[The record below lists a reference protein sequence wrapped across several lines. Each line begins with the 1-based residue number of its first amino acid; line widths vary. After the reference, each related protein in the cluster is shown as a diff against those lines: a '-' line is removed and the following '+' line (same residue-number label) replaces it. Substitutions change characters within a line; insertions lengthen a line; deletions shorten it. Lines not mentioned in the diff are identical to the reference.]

1 LCDCGTAGAGFLG
14 RGDGLLFPFAGHRL
28 RPDFCPRLTLAR
40 IYRTL
45 VARDCAPGHLRGN
58 LDHRGQPP
66 PASVAGWS
74 YGLERSCGVHLF
86 GMLGL
91 VLGPILVAMAAGVLS
106 VYQESAEGPAIT
118 AG

>member
-1 LCDCGTAGAGFLG
+1 MATKPAPKPGLVIFISVLG
-14 RGDGLLFPFAGHRL
+14 
-28 RPDFCPRLTLAR
+28 
-40 IYRTL
+40 
-45 VARDCAPGHLRGN
+45 
-58 LDHRGQPP
+58 
-66 PASVAGWS
+66 
-74 YGLERSCGVHLF
+74 GVHLF